1 MLCNSM
7 ATECPLSTRRICNRL
22 RSVSSEPFLS
32 CLSQAA
38 YQSLLALL
46 LALLEIEIEGA
57 HGWAEKLPTWRWG
70 PPWYLRLTNGKP
82 MTGYH
87 ASLLSLILLFL
98 HGPLLDGFSWEREAR
113 VLSVF
118 FQLAV
123 VWDFLWFVL
132 NPAYGTPRFKP
143 GQVAWFRSWIGPA
156 PADYYGGLSL
166 SLLLGAVSGE
176 FRGPR
181 AAELALQAPV
191 VLAAL
196 GWAASRRR

>member
-1 MLCNSM
+1 M
-7 ATECPLSTRRICNRL
+7 I
-22 RSVSSEPFLS
+22 SELFAPALPH
-32 CLSQAA
+32 AV

-46 LALLEIEIEGA
+46 LALLEIEIEGS

-70 PPWYLRLTNGKP
+70 PPWYLRLSNGKP

-87 ASLLSLILLFL
+87 AYLLSLILLFL
-98 HGPLLDGFSWEREAR
+98 HGPLMEAFSWEREAR
-113 VLSVF
+113 TLSVF

-143 GQVAWFRSWIGPA
+143 GQVWWFRRWLGPA
-156 PADYYGGLSL
+156 PADYYGGLAL
-166 SLLLGAVSGE
+166 SAVLAAVSGD
-176 FRGPR
+176 FPR
-181 AAELALQAPV
+181 RAVEIALQVPV

-196 GWAASRRR
+196 CWAASRRTRQ

>member
-1 MLCNSM
+1 MAKYDLLSLPQICIRLDAMLS
-7 ATECPLSTRRICNRL
+7 ALLLPAL
-22 RSVSSEPFLS
+22 P
-32 CLSQAA
+32 QAV
-38 YQSLLALL
+38 YQSLLAIL

-70 PPWYLRLTNGKP
+70 PPWYLRLTNGKA

-87 ASLLSLILLFL
+87 ACLLSLILLFL
-98 HGPLLDGFSWEREAR
+98 HGPLLEGFTWEREAR

-156 PADYYGGLSL
+156 PADYYGGLLL
-166 SLLLGAVSGE
+166 SLALGAACGE
-176 FRGPR
+176 FGPR
-181 AAELALQAPV
+181 AAELVLQLPV

-196 GWAASRRR
+196 SWAASRRR